1 MGLRDSVLRQPRLEE
16 VVIEGCMLAFMH
28 THPQKYTDGRF
39 DSVARRIR
47 GKKAVKSVKVVCSG
61 YCLDDDIDC
70 PWDTTRADSLSSVD
84 REITG
89 LDVPKGKL

>member
-1 MGLRDSVLRQPRLEE
+1 MLRQPRLEE

-28 THPQKYTDGRF
+28 TRPQKYTDGRV

-47 GKKAVKSVKVVCSG
+47 GKKTVKSVEVSCSG
-61 YCLDDDIDC
+61 YYLDDDIGC
-70 PWDTTRADSLSSVD
+70 PWDTTRADSLSAVD

-89 LDVPKGKL
+89 LDVRKGKL